1 MSVQS
6 DGNAMR
12 NDGKGSGLLTQA
24 EALASWA
31 QVNRQLEFA
40 ADLEMLVF
48 LFMPPVVVSE
58 HIDRNET

>member
-6 DGNAMR
+6 DDNAIR
-12 NDGKGSGLLTQA
+12 NDGKGSGSLTQA

-31 QVNRQLEFA
+31 QVNRQLGFSA
-40 ADLEMLVF
+40 NLEMLVF

-58 HIDRNET
+58 HR